1 MRRILGPLLIGILG
15 TAVLIALG
23 VWQVQ
28 RLAWKEGVL
37 ADIEARIAAEPV
49 PLPAEPD
56 PEADRYLPVAVSG
69 EIGEDE
75 LHVLVS
81 TRAEGAGFRVI
92 APLATEAGRR
102 VMVDRGYVRNEAK
115 EADRPTGAAD
125 IVGNLHWPDEVDGF
139 TPEPDPDANI
149 WFARDV
155 PRMAEALGTEPVLV
169 VVRET
174 SLSAPGLT
182 PLPVD
187 TAGIPNDHLEY
198 AVTWFGLAA
207 VWAAM
212 SMFLV
217 WRTLGRTG
225 RRDTRS

>member
-92 APLATEAGRR
+92 APLSTEAGRR

-139 TPEPDPDANI
+139 TPEPDLDANI

>member
-1 MRRILGPLLIGILG
+1 MRRIIGPLLIGVVG

-37 ADIEARIAAEPV
+37 ADIEARIAAPPV
-49 PLPAEPD
+49 PLPADPD
-56 PEADRYLPVAVSG
+56 PEADRYLPVAVTG
-69 EIGEDE
+69 TIGDEE

-92 APLATEAGRR
+92 APLATEDGRR
-102 VMVDRGYVRNEAK
+102 ALVDRGYVRNEAK

-125 IVGNLHWPDEVDGF
+125 IVGNLHWPDEVDRF
-139 TPEPDPDANI
+139 TPEPDRGENI

-155 PRMAEALGTEPVLV
+155 PAMAAALGTEPLLV
-169 VVRET
+169 VARET

-187 TAGIPNDHLEY
+187 TSGIPNDHLEY
-198 AVTWFGLAA
+198 AVTWFGLAV

-212 SMFLV
+212 SVFLIR
-217 WRTLGRTG
+217 RTLGRTG
-225 RRDTRS
+225 RRDSLS

>member
-1 MRRILGPLLIGILG
+1 MRRIIGPLLIGVLG

-37 ADIEARIAAEPV
+37 ADIEARIAAPPV
-49 PLPAEPD
+49 PLPADPD
-56 PEADRYLPVAVSG
+56 PEADRYLPVAVTG
-69 EIGEDE
+69 EIGDEE

-81 TRAEGAGFRVI
+81 TRAEGPGFRVI
-92 APLATEAGRR
+92 APLTLAEGRR
-102 VMVDRGYVRNEAK
+102 VLLDRGFVRDEAK
-115 EADRPTGAAD
+115 EAARPTGEAR
-125 IVGNLHWPDEVDGF
+125 IEGNLHWPDEVDRF
-139 TPEPDPDANI
+139 TPEPDPGENI

-155 PRMAEALGTEPVLV
+155 PAMAEALGTEPVLV
-169 VVRET
+169 VARET

-187 TAGIPNDHLEY
+187 TSGIPNDHLEY

-212 SMFLV
+212 SVFLIR
-217 WRTLGRTG
+217 RTLGRTG
-225 RRDTRS
+225 RRDSLS

>member
-92 APLATEAGRR
+92 APLSTEAGRR